1 MMMDMHGD
9 ILRKFGERVRELR
22 KSQGYS
28 QESFA
33 AACSLDRTYLGG
45 IERGERN
52 VALRNILVIA
62 RTLEISV
69 SELTKNL

>member
-1 MMMDMHGD
+1 MNMNDND
-9 ILRKFGERVRELR
+9 ILRRFGERVRKLR

-33 AACSLDRTYLGG
+33 EECGLDRTYLGG

-52 VALRNILVIA
+52 LALRNMQVIA
-62 RTLEISV
+62 EALGVSI
-69 SELTKNL
+69 SELTKGI

>member
-1 MMMDMHGD
+1 MDGED
-9 ILRKFGERVRELR
+9 ILKRFGKRVRELR

-33 AACSLDRTYLGG
+33 AECGLDRTYLGG

-52 VALRNILVIA
+52 VALRNAAVIA
-62 RTLEISV
+62 KTLNIST
-69 SELTKNL
+69 SDLTKGL

>member
-1 MMMDMHGD
+1 MNNSD
-9 ILRKFGERVRELR
+9 ILTRFGKRVRELR

-33 AACSLDRTYLGG
+33 AECGLDRTYLGG

-52 VALRNILVIA
+52 VALRNIEAIA
-62 RTLEISV
+62 NALMISI
-69 SELTKNL
+69 SELTQGL

>member
-1 MMMDMHGD
+1 MDSED
-9 ILRKFGERVRELR
+9 ILKRFGKRVRELR

-33 AACSLDRTYLGG
+33 AECGLDRTYLGG

-52 VALRNILVIA
+52 VALRNEALIA
-62 RTLEISV
+62 KTLKIST
-69 SELTKNL
+69 SDLTKGL